1 MNPAELNKI
10 CQQVSPLLVF
20 YACGEL
26 DPGEQA
32 LVQQHLAACT
42 ACSAQLAE
50 EKNLQTLFASL
61 PQDADQ
67 LDSAGV
73 LLSQCRSE
81 LAESLDD
88 LVRPPVLEKTPVF
101 GAFRRWMALR
111 PAWSGAVLVALGLLL
126 GVQASQWYFARNTV
140 NPLDDAVNVRPGPHF
155 TDDQLSKMA
164 VAGINFSPSAAG
176 AGAQNVR
183 VELNAEQPVE
193 ITGSLDNTDV
203 RRVVTYVVKSGDRF
217 DPGLRLDCLEFLKS
231 RSGDSDVREALLAAA
246 RKDQNPAVRLKALE
260 ALRDSAS
267 EEAVR
272 AVLLDT
278 LKHDSNPGVRVE
290 AVNLL
295 VNSLEKSGDGE
306 TLTVM
311 VPGMESVSD
320 GGMVHAMS
328 GRKAHEVSMTGVI
341 RTLEDLRHSDPSSYV
356 RLRSAAALRQLNARG
371 DQ

>member
-1 MNPAELNKI
+1 MTSAELKNA
-10 CQQVSPLLVF
+10 CVQVAPLLVF

-26 DPGEQA
+26 DANEIG
-32 LVQQHLAACT
+32 LVQQHLAVCT
-42 ACSAQLAE
+42 SCNAQLSE

-61 PQDADQ
+61 PQNAER

-81 LAESLDD
+81 LAETLDD

-111 PAWSGAVLVALGLLL
+111 PAWSGAVLVALGLLI
-126 GVQASQWYFARNTV
+126 GVQTSQWYFARNAV
-140 NPLDDAVNVRPGPHF
+140 NPLDEAVNVRPEPHF
-155 TDDQLSKMA
+155 SDDQLSKIA
-164 VAGINFSPSAAG
+164 VAGINFSPSLG
-176 AGAQNVR
+176 SGAQNVR
-183 VELNAEQPVE
+183 VQLNAEQPVE
-193 ITGSLDNTDV
+193 LTGSLDDSDV

-217 DPGLRLDCLEFLKS
+217 DPGMRLDCLEALKA
-231 RSGDSDVREALLAAA
+231 RAGDSDVREALLTAA

-260 ALRDSAS
+260 ALRESAS

-272 AVLLDT
+272 ALLLDT

-295 VNSLEKSGDGE
+295 VNSLEKPEDGNSLP
-306 TLTVM
+306 TI
-311 VPGMESVSD
+311 VPGMPSMPD
-320 GGMVHAMS
+320 GNTVPAMA
-328 GRKAHEVSMTGVI
+328 GGKAHQVSMTGVI
-341 RTLEDLRHSDPSSYV
+341 MTLEDLRRSDPSSYV
-356 RLRSAAALRQLNARG
+356 RLRSAAALRQLSARN

>member
-1 MNPAELNKI
+1 MTTGDLKNV
-10 CQQVSPLLVF
+10 CDQVAPLLVF

-26 DPGEQA
+26 DASELA
-32 LVQQHLAACT
+32 LVQQHLAICP
-42 ACSAQLAE
+42 ACSAQLSE
-50 EKNLQTLFASL
+50 EKNLQSLLASL
-61 PQDADQ
+61 PQDADR

-81 LAESLDD
+81 LAETLDD

-101 GAFRRWMALR
+101 SAFRRWMALR
-111 PAWSGAVLVALGLLL
+111 PAWSGAVLVVLGLLI
-126 GVQASQWYFARNTV
+126 GVQASQWYFARHNV
-140 NPLDDAVNVRPGPHF
+140 NPLDEAVNVRPGPHF
-155 TDDQLSKMA
+155 SDDQLSKM
-164 VAGINFSPSAAG
+164 VLAGINFSPSVG
-176 AGAQNVR
+176 NGAQNVR
-183 VELNAEQPVE
+183 VQLNAEQPME
-193 ITGSLDNTDV
+193 LTGSLDDSDV

-217 DPGLRLDCLEFLKS
+217 DPGMRLDCLEALKT
-231 RSGDSDVREALLAAA
+231 RSGDSDVRDALLAAA

-267 EEAVR
+267 EDAVR

-295 VNSLEKSGDGE
+295 VNSLEKSGNGNSMP
-306 TLTVM
+306 TM
-311 VPGMESVSD
+311 VPGMPSIPD
-320 GGMVHAMS
+320 GSMVPAMAS
-328 GRKAHEVSMTGVI
+328 RNAHEVSMTGVI

>member
-1 MNPAELNKI
+1 MTSGELKNV
-10 CQQVSPLLVF
+10 CEQVAPLLVF

-26 DPGEQA
+26 DDSEQA
-32 LVQQHLAACT
+32 LVQQHLAACA
-42 ACSAQLAE
+42 ACSAQLSE
-50 EKNLQTLFASL
+50 EKHLQTLLASV
-61 PQDADQ
+61 PQDADR

-81 LAESLDD
+81 LAETLDD

-126 GVQASQWYFARNTV
+126 GVQASQWYFARNSV
-140 NPLDDAVNVRPGPHF
+140 NPLDEAVNVRPGPHF

-164 VAGINFSPSAAG
+164 VAGINFSPSVG
-176 AGAQNVR
+176 SGAQNVR

-193 ITGSLDNTDV
+193 ISGSLDNSDV
-203 RRVVTYVVKSGDRF
+203 RRVVTYVVKGGDRF
-217 DPGLRLDCLEFLKS
+217 DPGLRLDCLEALKA
-231 RSGDSDVREALLAAA
+231 RAGDSDVRDALLSAA

-260 ALRDSAS
+260 ALRDYAS
-267 EEAVR
+267 EDSVR
-272 AVLLDT
+272 AVLLET

-295 VNSLEKSGDGE
+295 VNSLEKSGDGNSIP
-306 TLTVM
+306 TM
-311 VPGMESVSD
+311 VPGMAPLPD
-320 GGMVHAMS
+320 GNTVRAVAS
-328 GRKAHEVSMTGVI
+328 GNAHQVSMTGVI
-341 RTLEDLRHSDPSSYV
+341 MTLEDLRRTDPSSYV
-356 RLRSAAALRQLNARG
+356 RLRSAAALRQLSARG

>member
-1 MNPAELNKI
+1 MTPAELKNV
-10 CQQVSPLLVF
+10 CEQVAPLLVF

-26 DPGEQA
+26 DPSELT
-32 LVQQHLAACT
+32 LVQQHLAVCASCT
-42 ACSAQLAE
+42 AQFSE
-50 EKNLQTLFASL
+50 EKNLQTLFATL
-61 PQDADQ
+61 PQNADR

-81 LAESLDD
+81 LAETLDD

-126 GVQASQWYFARNTV
+126 GVQASQWYVARHAV
-140 NPLDDAVNVRPGPHF
+140 NPLDEAVNVRPGPHI
-155 TDDQLSKMA
+155 TDDQLSTMA
-164 VAGINFSPSAAG
+164 VAGINFSPSVG
-176 AGAQNVR
+176 SGAQNVR

-193 ITGSLDNTDV
+193 ITGSLDDSDV
-203 RRVVTYVVKSGDRF
+203 RRVVTYVVKGGDRF
-217 DPGLRLDCLEFLKS
+217 DPGMRLDCLEALKAH
-231 RSGDSDVREALLAAA
+231 SGDADVREALLAAA

-272 AVLLDT
+272 ALLLDT

-295 VNSLEKSGDGE
+295 VTSLEKSGNGNSLP
-306 TLTVM
+306 TIVQGM
-311 VPGMESVSD
+311 PAMPGGNAVP
-320 GGMVHAMS
+320 AMAT
-328 GRKAHEVSMTGVI
+328 GKAHQVSMTGVI
-341 RTLEDLRHSDPSSYV
+341 MTLEDLRRSDPSSYV
-356 RLRSAAALRQLNARG
+356 RLRSAAALRQLSARN